1 MIIPVNGCEYAVH
14 DTGSGPET
22 IIFGHGYLMTHRLF
36 DPQVE
41 ALKDDF
47 RCITFDWRGQGDS
60 EITTGG
66 YDVRDLARD
75 VIGILDALEI
85 ERAHYVGLSMGGFVG
100 FRLLAHYGDRLHSA
114 LLFDSD
120 AGAEPTWSWLKY
132 QAMLYMVERFGYDSV
147 IDQVLPLMFGD
158 TSLRE
163 RPEEVKAWAEQIKT
177 QDPRGIVAAGRG
189 IFSRE
194 SVLPFLGTARTPTLI
209 AVGAEDK
216 TTPPEKS
223 ATAHDALPNSEMLI
237 IPHAGHSSPVEQPD
251 AVTQAIR
258 RFITEKA
265 VVA

>member
-1 MIIPVNGCEYAVH
+1 
-14 DTGSGPET
+14 
-22 IIFGHGYLMTHRLF
+22 
-36 DPQVE
+36 
-41 ALKDDF
+41 
-47 RCITFDWRGQGDS
+47 
-60 EITTGG
+60 
-66 YDVRDLARD
+66 
-75 VIGILDALEI
+75 
-85 ERAHYVGLSMGGFVG
+85 
-100 FRLLAHYGDRLHSA
+100 
-114 LLFDSD
+114 
-120 AGAEPTWSWLKY
+120 
-132 QAMLYMVERFGYDSV
+132 
-147 IDQVLPLMFGD
+147 MFGD

-163 RPEEVKAWAEQIKT
+163 RPEEVKAWAERIKT